1 MNNEI
6 NGRLIM
12 DNKGV
17 LFLSD
22 IFILLIVSILVIATI
37 TTVMDLSHEK
47 ILDSVESNLERRTI
61 GVIDN
66 LIKNHGFP
74 DNWDYQNDIN
84 TIPGLGGENNTISFN
99 KLMSLKKSYNRLIDE
114 KIFQNEIKSSIAIYP
129 INSKISPI
137 EFGDNENL
145 NLISNVVSVKRLV
158 KCDFLTRFKILD
170 FKDDK
175 KDLCINPTHHKEG
188 WICKP
193 FSVHKKDL
201 EFNDY
206 YLLFNDKIVNSYWTI
221 NNPSNMG
228 EDEHSINTNSYRI
241 NSILEKQIDNSIQM
255 IFWIHIKL
263 DANEINNFNGCLIA
277 IPKDFNIDEVLI
289 DGLKFEYFQY
299 NDCYLILK
307 TWH

>member
-1 MNNEI
+1 
-6 NGRLIM
+6 M

-22 IFILLIVSILVIATI
+22 IFILLIVSILVIGTI
-37 TTVMDLSHEK
+37 TTIMDLSHEK
-47 ILDSVESNLERRTI
+47 ILGSVESNLERKTV

-66 LIKNHGFP
+66 LIKNHGSP
-74 DNWDYQNDIN
+74 DNWDYQNDVN

-99 KLMSLKKSYNRLIDE
+99 KLLSLKKSYNRLMDE
-114 KIFQNEIKSSIAIYP
+114 NTFQNEIKSSIAIYP

-137 EFGDNENL
+137 EFGDNENF
-145 NLISNVVSVKRLV
+145 NTISNVVSVKRLV

-175 KDLCINPTHHKEG
+175 KDVCINPNHNKDG

-193 FSVHKKDL
+193 FSVGKIDL
-201 EFNDY
+201 ELNDY
-206 YLLFNDKIVNSYWTI
+206 YLLFNDKMDNNYWSI
-221 NNPSNMG
+221 NNPSNMD
-228 EDEHSINTNSYRI
+228 EDEHLINTNSYRVTP
-241 NSILEKQIDNSIQM
+241 ILEKQIGNSNQM
-255 IFWIHIKL
+255 NFWIHLKL
-263 DANEINNFNGCLIA
+263 NANEINNFDGCIVA
-277 IPKDFNIDEVLI
+277 IPKDFNIDQVLV

-307 TWH
+307 TWHEV